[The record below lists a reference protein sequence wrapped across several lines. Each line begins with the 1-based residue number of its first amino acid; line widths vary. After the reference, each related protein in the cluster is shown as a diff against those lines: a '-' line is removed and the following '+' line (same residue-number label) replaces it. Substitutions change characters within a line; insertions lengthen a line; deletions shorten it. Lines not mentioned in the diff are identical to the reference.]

1 MLTLIPHMFA
11 KPLKYYENFEI
22 WTLLKGFP
30 EISSEVIYFF
40 LETTNIS
47 CFFFVF
53 VFDSFS
59 TVTFEYAT
67 SITFCSTQ

>member
-1 MLTLIPHMFA
+1 
-11 KPLKYYENFEI
+11 
-22 WTLLKGFP
+22 
-30 EISSEVIYFF
+30 

>member
-1 MLTLIPHMFA
+1 MFA

-40 LETTNIS
+40 WKQQIFPAI
-47 CFFFVF
+47 FFF